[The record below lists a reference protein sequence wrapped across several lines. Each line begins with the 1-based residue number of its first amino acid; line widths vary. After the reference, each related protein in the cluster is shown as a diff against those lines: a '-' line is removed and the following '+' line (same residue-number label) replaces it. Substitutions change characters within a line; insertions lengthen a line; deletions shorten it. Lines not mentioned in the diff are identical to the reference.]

1 LKLNTSIKKKEIS
14 SVLIEITDGLSN
26 HVEVSGIYE
35 ASINLTHTEKVV
47 ETSLESLR
55 TTGELVFLFFFITL
69 YIFPILSWIN

>member
-1 LKLNTSIKKKEIS
+1 MKLNTSIKKKEIS

-69 YIFPILSWIN
+69 YIFPILS

>member
-1 LKLNTSIKKKEIS
+1 
-14 SVLIEITDGLSN
+14 LIEITDGLSN

-69 YIFPILSWIN
+69 YIFPILS

>member
-69 YIFPILSWIN
+69 YIFPILS

>member
-1 LKLNTSIKKKEIS
+1 MKLNTSIKKKEIS